1 MLLAIDF
8 DGTLCEQDTV
18 DWFSA
23 HWAPGVFAEA
33 DRRLMAGEIDLDTCL
48 QLQVA
53 PITQSEDEVVAF
65 LVETIRVR
73 PGAHELVA
81 FCAERGIEPVI
92 VSSGFENLMRPILAA
107 NGLDLPISAHAVD
120 CGPGGMRV
128 RFRGRAHC
136 DLCGTACK
144 RAEVRA
150 LAAGRPIAY
159 VGDGISDLCAAEDA
173 DLRFARHTL
182 ARHLAA
188 EGHPFTPFEDM
199 HDVRRGLAA
208 ALDGA
213 A

>member
-23 HWAPGVFAEA
+23 HYAPEAFADA
-33 DRRLMAGEIDLDTCL
+33 DRRLAAGEIDLDTCL

-53 PITQSEDEVVAF
+53 PIRVPEDQLVAF
-65 LVETIRVR
+65 LVETVRIR
-73 PGAHELVA
+73 PGADELVA
-81 FCAERGIEPVI
+81 FCAERGIEPVL

-107 NGLDLPISAHAVD
+107 HGLDLPVHAHRVAFEPD
-120 CGPGGMRV
+120 GMRV
-128 RFRGRAHC
+128 ILKGRAPC
-136 DLCGTACK
+136 GLCGTACK
-144 RAEVRA
+144 RAEVA
-150 LAAGRPIAY
+150 GLARGRRVAY
-159 VGDGISDLCAAEDA
+159 VGDGISDLCAAEAA

-182 ARHLAA
+182 ARHLES
-188 EGHPFTPFEDM
+188 EGLPYVAFEDL

>member
-23 HWAPGVFAEA
+23 HYAPEVFADA
-33 DRRLMAGEIDLDTCL
+33 DRRLAAGEIDLDTCL

-53 PITQSEDEVVAF
+53 PIRVPESELVAF
-65 LVETIRVR
+65 LVETVRIR
-73 PGAHELVA
+73 PGADELVA
-81 FCAERGIEPVI
+81 FCSERGVEPVL

-120 CGPGGMRV
+120 CGPEGMRV

-182 ARHLAA
+182 ARHLTA
-188 EGHPFTPFEDM
+188 EGHAFIPFEDM